1 MNKAPNTR
9 QRLVEAAKISIL
21 EKGFGATSIDELIAE
36 VNITKSGFFY
46 HFKDKGELARV
57 LLEDYIEE
65 EEKLFDDIFDQ
76 GRDLADDPL
85 QAFLISLK
93 LLARMVEDLPEG
105 HPGCL
110 IATYCYQERLFDQ
123 AVRELNRKTVLI
135 WRARFRAIF
144 EDISTRYPPREDVDL
159 DALADMV
166 STVLEG
172 GIVLSKALGAP
183 KVLPQ
188 QVLLFRN
195 MMRALFL
202 PEAQLS
208 RVSASAG

>member
-1 MNKAPNTR
+1 MSKGTGAR
-9 QRLVEAAKISIL
+9 QKIIAAARNSIL

-36 VNITKSGFFY
+36 AEITKSGFFY

-57 LLEDYIEE
+57 LLEEYIEE
-65 EEKLFDDIFDQ
+65 EEVLFDQIFDQ
-76 GRDLADDPL
+76 GKDLADDPL

-93 LLARMVEDLPEG
+93 LLARMVEDLPTG

-110 IATYCYQERLFDQ
+110 IATYCYQERLFD
-123 AVRELNRKTVLI
+123 REIRDLNRKAVLA
-135 WRARFRAIF
+135 WRARFRVTLDEIA
-144 EDISTRYPPREDVDL
+144 ERYPPKEEIDL

-172 GIVLSKALGAP
+172 GIVMSKALAKP
-183 KVLPQ
+183 RVLSE

-195 MMRALFL
+195 LLKTMFL

-208 RVSASAG
+208 RPAARA

>member
-9 QRLVEAAKISIL
+9 QRLVEAAKVSVL

-46 HFKDKGELARV
+46 HFKDKGELARA
-57 LLEDYIEE
+57 LLEDYIEQ
-65 EEKLFDDIFDQ
+65 EEKLLDDIFDR

-93 LLARMVEDLPEG
+93 LLARTVEDLPEG

-110 IATYCYQERLFDQ
+110 IATYCYQERLFDHT
-123 AVRELNRKTVLI
+123 VRELNRNAVLG

-144 EDISTRYPPREDVDL
+144 EDISARYPPREEIDL
-159 DALADMV
+159 DVLADMV
-166 STVLEG
+166 STILEG
-172 GIVLSKALGAP
+172 GIVMSKALGTP
-183 KVLPQ
+183 RILPQ

-195 MMRALFL
+195 MMRAMFL
-202 PEAQLS
+202 PDAQLS
-208 RVSASAG
+208 RAPAAG